1 MSAIAVDAELDAAG
15 LRCPLPILKTRRAL
29 AGLQGGQVLRVIA
42 TDPDSVRDFESF
54 SQQLG
59 HELLETRQEADR
71 FYFLLRKR
79 DD

>member
-1 MSAIAVDAELDAAG
+1 MTAIAVDAELDAAG
-15 LRCPLPILKTRRAL
+15 LRCPLPILKTRKAL
-29 AGLQGGQVLRVIA
+29 ARLQGGQVLQVIA

-59 HELLETRQEADR
+59 HELLEARQDADR